1 MDIVSQ
7 NVEQHVLFVQRTE
20 QLYIAKN
27 NEHMKMH
34 WGNVNLSM
42 DIYVSSIAR
51 EQQGAYENA

>member
-7 NVEQHVLFVQRTE
+7 NVEQLVLFVQLTE

-34 WGNVNLSM
+34 WGNANFSM
-42 DIYVSSIAR
+42 DIYVSCLER
-51 EQQGAYENA
+51 EPQSAYENA

>member
-7 NVEQHVLFVQRTE
+7 NAEQLVLFVQLTE

-34 WGNVNLSM
+34 WGNANSSM
-42 DIYVSSIAR
+42 DIYVSSLER
-51 EQQGAYENA
+51 KPQSAYENA